1 MAEITASLVKELR
14 ERTQLPMMDCKKAL
28 TEANGDIDKA
38 EETLRKSGALAAAKK
53 AGRETAEGR
62 VSSYISECG
71 CCGAMVQVLCETA
84 PVANNEIFVDIC
96 KKIAQHVCGLETLP
110 KTPEELI
117 AQKLSFDSSATVQDL
132 FNNAINKLRENMQL
146 RQFDKICGGLVA
158 SYEHHNGQVAVMIQM
173 EVDDSVRNDPQVVQ
187 LAKDL
192 CMHITAVNPTAIDRS
207 QVSPELVARE
217 TEIVK
222 AQVAQQSEGKPAN
235 IIEKMTQGKISKWF
249 NEIVLLEQPFV
260 KDDKKTV
267 KQVIDEVAKAV
278 GKPISIKKYL
288 RYEVGGSG
296 KTC

>member
-28 TEANGDIDKA
+28 TEANGDIEKA
-38 EETLRKSGALAAAKK
+38 EEALRKSGAMAAAKK

-62 VSSYISECG
+62 VASYISECG
-71 CCGAMVQVLCETA
+71 CCGGIVQALCETA
-84 PVANNEIFVDIC
+84 PVANNEIFIDMC

-110 KTPEELI
+110 GSAEELI
-117 AQKLSFDSSATVQDL
+117 AQPLSFDSSVTVQDL

-146 RQFDKICGGLVA
+146 RQFDKLCGGLIA
-158 SYEHHNGQVAVMIQM
+158 SYEHHNGQVAVLIQM
-173 EVDDSVRNDPQVVQ
+173 DVDDSVRNDPQVVQ

-207 QVSPELVARE
+207 QVPPELVLQE
-217 TEIVK
+217 TEVIK
-222 AQVAQQSEGKPAN
+222 AQVAQQSAGKPEN
-235 IIEKMTQGKISKWF
+235 IIEKMTQGKINKWF

-267 KQVIDEVAKAV
+267 KQVIDEVVKAV
-278 GKPISIKKYL
+278 GKPIGVKKFL
-288 RYEVGGSG
+288 RYEVGGTG